1 MENFRIP
8 KLYTYKKIM
17 KVVTQTHYKSK
28 LTINQMTSILDEV
41 NMDLRRM
48 EEE

>member
-1 MENFRIP
+1 M
-8 KLYTYKKIM
+8 YKKSIQ
-17 KVVTQTHYKSK
+17 VITQTHYKSK
-28 LTINQMTSILDEV
+28 LTINQMTPILDEV